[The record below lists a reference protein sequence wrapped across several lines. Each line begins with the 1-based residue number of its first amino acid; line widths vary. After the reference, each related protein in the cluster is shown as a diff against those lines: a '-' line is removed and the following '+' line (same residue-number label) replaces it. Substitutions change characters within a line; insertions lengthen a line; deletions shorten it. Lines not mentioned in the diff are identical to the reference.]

1 MTLKLLHPLILIASI
16 ERQINQSEVVFHL
29 EETLQCLL
37 IYKLTEIR
45 GAIRTIAEILAR
57 ESLTIVINYK
67 IIGYLWQVP
76 RLQVR
81 IIFYIYSPMLHVL
94 F

>member
-1 MTLKLLHPLILIASI
+1 MTLKLLHPLILIAST
-16 ERQINQSEVVFHL
+16 ERRINQSEVVFHL

-57 ESLTIVINYK
+57 ESLTIAINYK

-81 IIFYIYSPMLHVL
+81 YIFYIYSPMSHVL